1 LFGDKYK
8 QQLVIARAMPRMKFM
23 LRFPGTSLFA
33 ATLLCIAFS
42 ANAAEGAPPEAIAA
56 FQRGQAYLESGQLEK
71 AISEMERAVTVF
83 PDFGNA
89 WYHLYDSYMRADRLE
104 DAIAALQQLVRIHPS
119 EEFWQKLLAL
129 HLADLGIPPG
139 AFEALNRCRRLE
151 PGSKQ
156 AINACKM
163 ALSLYPD
170 YVDARYFLGVNYIYA
185 GDEKSAKE
193 QLDVLIM
200 LDPTMAGMLANS
212 MDVLTD
218 WLTEEYKRELQ
229 HMFDAANAAGEETE
243 R

>member
-1 LFGDKYK
+1 
-8 QQLVIARAMPRMKFM
+8 MKLM
-23 LRFPGTSLFA
+23 LRFPGISSFA
-33 ATLLCIAFS
+33 ATLLCIACLANATEGVPPE
-42 ANAAEGAPPEAIAA
+42 ANAAFE
-56 FQRGQAYLESGQLEK
+56 RGQAYLESGELDK
-71 AISEMERAVTVF
+71 AISEMEQAVAVY

-89 WYHLYDSYMRADRLE
+89 WYHLYDSYRRADRLG
-104 DAIAALQQLVRIHPS
+104 DAIAALEQLVRIQPD

-129 HLADLGIPPG
+129 HLADFEVPP
-139 AFEALNRCRRLE
+139 AAPEALNRCRRLE

-156 AINACKM
+156 AIGACEE
-163 ALSLYPD
+163 ALGLHPD

-193 QLDVLIM
+193 QLAELIK

-218 WLTEEYKRELQ
+218 WLTEEYKQELRS
-229 HMFDAANAAGEETE
+229 MFDAANTTGEDTE

>member
-1 LFGDKYK
+1 
-8 QQLVIARAMPRMKFM
+8 MPKINPMW
-23 LRFPGTSLFA
+23 RFLGTSLFA
-33 ATLLCIAFS
+33 ATLLCIACS
-42 ANAAEGAPPEAIAA
+42 ANAAESAPPEAIAA
-56 FQRGQAYLESGQLEK
+56 FESGQAYLESGQLEK
-71 AISEMERAVTVF
+71 AISEMERAVAIY

-89 WYHLYDSYMRADRLE
+89 WYHLYDSYRRADRLD
-104 DAIAALQQLVRIHPS
+104 DAIAALEQLVRIHPN

-129 HLADLGIPPG
+129 HLADFGIPPA

-156 AINACKM
+156 AIGACKK
-163 ALSLYPD
+163 ALSLHPD

-193 QLDVLIM
+193 QLAALIM

-212 MDVLTD
+212 MDALTD

-229 HMFDAANAAGEETE
+229 SMFDAANAAGEETE